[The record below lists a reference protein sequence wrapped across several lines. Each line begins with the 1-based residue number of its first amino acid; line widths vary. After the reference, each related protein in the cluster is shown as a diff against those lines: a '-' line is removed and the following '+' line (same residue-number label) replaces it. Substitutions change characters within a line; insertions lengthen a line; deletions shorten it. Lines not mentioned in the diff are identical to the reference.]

1 MTERQDVL
9 SLAAQIVSAHVKKNA
24 VAPDALPGLIR
35 EVFSTLT
42 GLGKETIEPAKATPA
57 VPIRQSIKP
66 DRIICLEDG
75 KSFSMLKRHLMTDHK
90 LTPEQYRERWGL
102 PRDYPMVAPNYADK
116 RSTLAKQIG
125 LGRRGGAGSRPQV
138 EDVFEEEPEEDVS
151 PVEFAAPA
159 KAAPQKRVLTRPGN
173 GRRKKKA

>member
-66 DRIICLEDG
+66 DRIVCLEDG

-125 LGRRGGAGSRPQV
+125 LGRRGGAGGRTQAAAAV
-138 EDVFEEEPEEDVS
+138 IEEELEE
-151 PVEFAAPA
+151 VEPIEIAPPA
-159 KAAPQKRVLTRPGN
+159 KAPPQKRVIRTGN

>member
-42 GLGKETIEPAKATPA
+42 GLGKETVEPAKATPA

-125 LGRRGGAGSRPQV
+125 LGRRGGAAPRPQV
-138 EDVFEEEPEEDVS
+138 EDVFEDEPEDDLGPELA
-151 PVEFAAPA
+151 PPA
-159 KAAPQKRVLTRPGN
+159 KAAPQKRGLIRTGN